1 MKALAT
7 LFLSFL
13 GIITLTAQQFDFAKQ
28 FSGTNYTQCRAM
40 ARDAAG
46 NIVITGHFRG
56 TMDLDP
62 TAQVQNVTTNG
73 ENDAFIIK
81 LDANGNVLWAK
92 TFGGVEDELPYDVCF
107 DLAGNVIVVGTFEL
121 TVDIDPSQD
130 VFNIISNGQDDIFVL
145 KLSADGDFVWAASAG
160 GDSYD
165 QAYTVACDNTGNVVV
180 GGSFRNAVDFNPGTS
195 TAEMI
200 AYDFPDAYVWKLS
213 STGDY
218 LWAKAFSGGAEDLVA
233 AIAIDDTGR
242 ITAAGTFYE
251 TTDFDPTAATF
262 NLNSFGSADI
272 YIAQLEANGDFV
284 YAKRIGGFGSDVV
297 GAITLGDDG
306 ALYFTGYYQLTVDFN
321 PDAPTEYLSAQ
332 GSYDIFVSKWN
343 NDGSY
348 AWAKGF
354 NGGGFMN
361 RGNDITLDPQGNVL
375 TTGYYSASTDFD
387 PNEGI
392 AQLGNSGGTDI
403 FISKLNNNGNYIW
416 AYALGAANEDWA
428 TGIATDNN
436 GGIYVAGYFDETID
450 FDPSAGI
457 HNMTAQGPA
466 DSFLMKFS
474 EDECSNLSLSIVSA
488 HSSDCIDFHG
498 EATASASGGTEP
510 YVYEWQDID
519 PINDTTIMPMEEGIY
534 YVTVTDAIG
543 CERTTGAFV
552 NGYDNPSY
560 YNLEAYIAEGE
571 LRPEIN
577 SRVNIIAFNHGCQ
590 PVDATVKL
598 LLTPACTYLSSE
610 PPATQVVGDTVMW
623 SLSQINW
630 DSEHF
635 MAKVKMIPDPGLP
648 LYDSLCFQVFIT
660 PTEADFDI
668 SDNEDNVCYFFRF
681 SYDPNDKQVSP
692 IGACD
697 EGYILHGE
705 ELRYNVRFQNI
716 GNAPAENVYI
726 LDTLSQSLDLNT
738 FRVLAASHDMVTEI
752 LPGNVIKYR
761 FDNINLPDSTS
772 DFEGSQGFV
781 FFSIDPLS
789 NLPNNTAV
797 RNSAAI
803 YFDMNEP
810 VITNETLNTYV
821 NVIPACTTSIEDS
834 PPSTSSILLF
844 PNPTNGL
851 LNLHVEEEINE
862 FKIYNRFGQLLHS
875 TGKTRETD
883 IKINTSSFA
892 AGLYVLQVNFDDSMK
907 TLKFVVSGE

>member
-1 MKALAT
+1 MKTLAT
-7 LFLSFL
+7 LLFCLQSIL
-13 GIITLTAQQFDFAKQ
+13 TLHAQQFDFAKQ

-46 NIVITGHFRG
+46 NLAITGHFRG
-56 TMDLDP
+56 TVDMDP
-62 TAQVQNVTTNG
+62 TAAVLSVTTNG
-73 ENDAFIIK
+73 ENDAFIVK
-81 LDANGNVLWAK
+81 MDAAGNVLWHK
-92 TFGGVEDELPYDVCF
+92 TFGGPEHELPYDVCF
-107 DLAGNVIVVGTFEL
+107 DPAGNVIVVGSFME
-121 TVDIDPSQD
+121 TVDLDPGPD
-130 VFNIISNGQDDIFVL
+130 EHMVTTVGEDDIFVV
-145 KLSADGDFVWAASAG
+145 KLSADGDFVWGAAAG
-160 GDSYD
+160 GSAVDM
-165 QAYTVACDNTGNVVV
+165 AYTVTSDNDGNIVV
-180 GGSFRNAVDFNPGTS
+180 GGFFRNTADFNPGAGTGEL
-195 TAEMI
+195 TAF
-200 AYDFPDAYVWKLS
+200 DFPDAFVWKLS
-213 STGDY
+213 SVGAY
-218 LWAKAFSGGAEDLVA
+218 LWAKSFSGSAEDLVA
-233 AIAIDDTGR
+233 DIAIDDTGR

-251 TTDFDPTAATF
+251 TTDFDPTAAAF
-262 NLNSFGSADI
+262 NLSSFGAADI

-284 YAKRIGGFGSDVV
+284 YAKRIGGFGYDVV
-297 GAITLGDDG
+297 DAITIGDDG
-306 ALYFTGYYQLTVDFN
+306 ALYFTGYYQLTVDFD
-321 PDAPTEYLSAQ
+321 PDAGTDQLTAQ
-332 GSYDIFVSKWN
+332 GPYDTFVSKWN

-354 NGGGFMN
+354 RGGGFMN
-361 RGNDITLDPQGNVL
+361 QGNAITLDAQNNVL

-392 AQLGNSGGTDI
+392 AQLGNAGGTDI
-403 FISKLNNNGNYIW
+403 FISKLNNDGNFIW
-416 AYALGAANEDWA
+416 AYGLGAAGEDWGN
-428 TGIATDNN
+428 GIATDNN

-450 FDPSAGI
+450 FDPSAGTY
-457 HNMTAQGPA
+457 NMTAQGFA
-466 DSFLMKFS
+466 DSFVMKIS

-510 YVYEWQDID
+510 YAYEWLDID
-519 PINDTTIMPMEEGIY
+519 PIDDTTIMPMDEGIY
-534 YVTVTDAIG
+534 YVTVTDGIG

-577 SRVNIIAFNHGCQ
+577 SRVNIIAYNHGCQ

-610 PPATQVVGDTVMW
+610 PPATQIVGDTVMW
-623 SLSQINW
+623 SLPQINW

-668 SDNEDNVCYFFRF
+668 SDNEDGMCYFFRF

-692 IGACD
+692 LGAC
-697 EGYILHGE
+697 EERYTLHGE
-705 ELRYNVRFQNI
+705 ELHYNVRFQNI

-726 LDTLSQSLDLNT
+726 LDTLSQSLDLNS
-738 FRVLAASHDMVTEI
+738 FRVLASSHEMVTEI

-789 NLPNNTAV
+789 NLPEHTAV

-803 YFDMNEP
+803 YFDQNDP
-810 VITNETLNTYV
+810 VITNQTLNTYV
-821 NVIPACTTSIEDS
+821 STIPVCTSSVNES
-834 PPSTSSILLF
+834 PANTSSILLY
-844 PNPTNGL
+844 PNPTNGM
-851 LNLHVEEEINE
+851 LNLHVEEELSE
-862 FKIYNRFGQLLHS
+862 LKIYNRFGQLVYR

-883 IKINTSSFA
+883 IKINTASFA
-892 AGLYVLQVNFDDSMK
+892 SGVYFMQVSFGDFIK
-907 TLKFVVSGE
+907 TMKFVVAGE